1 MSFFVSRESC
11 RYLPLITF
19 MLKKDINS
27 FSSEE
32 IEVTRTT
39 TLFLE
44 KLYQK
49 SLYSIVYIALAACH
63 YLA

>member
-1 MSFFVSRESC
+1 
-11 RYLPLITF
+11 

-49 SLYSIVYIALAACH
+49 SLYSIVYIVLAACH

>member
-1 MSFFVSRESC
+1 
-11 RYLPLITF
+11 

-32 IEVTRTT
+32 IEVTSTT

-49 SLYSIVYIALAACH
+49 SLYSIVDIALAACH